1 MTVAV
6 SRVQAANVTGRRP
19 AWLHGCVSP
28 VDGGLARSKRPP
40 SIESPR
46 EPQPVGRLDPRGSC
60 RRSGRLLFIDT
71 SKQRPLIPVGAFGPG
86 TYDERQVFVL
96 NEQDT
101 CNPTDCTSRIQYL
114 TNEPLSGNTFM
125 LGFGEDAEGN
135 IWALANET
143 GIPLEETGLVT
154 KLVRRCADKDFV
166 NGNPDRRTPPCRD

>member
-1 MTVAV
+1 
-6 SRVQAANVTGRRP
+6 
-19 AWLHGCVSP
+19 
-28 VDGGLARSKRPP
+28 
-40 SIESPR
+40 
-46 EPQPVGRLDPRGSC
+46 LDPRGSC

-125 LGFGEDAEGN
+125 LGCGEDAEGN